1 MEGKRMFNPI
11 QKILNTKFRNKLIL
25 MCIAAVVPTVM
36 AGIYLLYNIVDVM
49 RSNVANEA
57 IFQADGL
64 KTKLK
69 DTVVTV
75 SNINSRIMSS
85 ESLSELLNGKTG
97 NIVLLQERLISE
109 YLDVYPQID
118 SVEFYLNNEN
128 IEYPVL
134 EKKEKSENEINEDP
148 ENIGDKTFDENAADE
163 KKTEYASSFRF
174 ADEDIRAKYWY
185 KEAEENFENRWQL
198 TLNDTDEHRLSL
210 VTPLLSGNSFCGVM
224 VISVAP
230 DWIEDMTNEIGRGVV
245 MCVSKGYTFYSSVD
259 GMEIGTVIGASG
271 EMPIGVSGAEIL
283 TDGKNQLERK
293 GYTVVSYFNHENTYN
308 RFFVYVV
315 KPRAIYDKSVNSV
328 VASYVWYVCLCI
340 ILSVL
345 ITILFSS
352 MFSRR
357 IQSLKDKMHSVA
369 AGNFELTDDINGSDE
384 IYDLYEDLK
393 KMVDS
398 MQNLIND
405 AYKAKIQSESFKL
418 NQVEAEF
425 KALASQ
431 INPHFLYNTLETIR
445 MKAYCNNDKETA
457 DLVKKLGKF
466 MRRCL
471 EVKDGMV
478 TLESELEFTKSYLE
492 LQAARFGD
500 RVSYSIYCEVDKK
513 YMVLPLIIQPIVEN
527 AFVHGIEGEKSNGR
541 IAVKVMYKGENVE
554 ICVSDNGQGISDAK
568 LAELLEKLERNDT
581 SSGKSIGLTNVNK
594 RIKMYHGEQYGLS
607 VKTAEGKGTTISI
620 TLPRIVDENVMKR
633 LPEKYSEISSK
644 LK

>member
-1 MEGKRMFNPI
+1 MFNPI

-25 MCIAAVVPTVM
+25 MCIAAIVPMLM

-49 RSNVANEA
+49 RSNAANEA
-57 IFQADGL
+57 IFQADGI

-75 SNINSRIMSS
+75 SNISGRITSS
-85 ESLSELLNGKTG
+85 ESMSELLNGNSE
-97 NIVLLQERLISE
+97 NIGFLQERLILE

-128 IEYPVL
+128 IDYPAH
-134 EKKEKSENEINEDP
+134 EEEEISENDINEDP
-148 ENIGDKTFDENAADE
+148 ENIISGETDKNESDE
-163 KKTEYASSFRF
+163 KKSSYVSSFRF
-174 ADEDIRAKYWY
+174 ADEDIRSKYWY
-185 KEAEENFENRWQL
+185 KEAEESLENRWQL
-198 TLNDTDEHRLSL
+198 TSNDGNEYRLSL
-210 VTPLLSGNSFCGVM
+210 ITPLSVEDSFCGVM
-224 VISVAP
+224 VISAAP
-230 DWIEDMTNEIGRGVV
+230 DWISGMTEDIGRGVA
-245 MCVSKGYTFYSSVD
+245 MCVSKGYTFYSSID
-259 GMEIGTVIGASG
+259 GTETGTVIGTSS
-271 EMPIGVSGAEIL
+271 EMPIGVSDSEVL
-283 TDGKNQLERK
+283 TDGKNQLEKK
-293 GYTVVSYFNHENTYN
+293 GYTVVSYFNYENTYN
-308 RFFVYVV
+308 RFYVYVV
-315 KPRAIYDKSVNSV
+315 KPHAIYNESINSV
-328 VASYVWYVCLCI
+328 VASYVWYICLCI

-357 IQSLKDKMHSVA
+357 IQSLQDKMHSVA
-369 AGNFELTDDINGSDE
+369 DGNFELTDDIKGSDE

-500 RVSYSIYCEVDKK
+500 RVSYSIYCEVDKR

-527 AFVHGIEGEKSNGR
+527 AFVHGIEGEKANGR
-541 IAVKVMYKGENVE
+541 ITVKVMYKGENVE
-554 ICVSDNGQGISDAK
+554 ICVSDNGQGISKAK

-607 VKTAEGKGTTISI
+607 VKTAKGKGTDISI
-620 TLPRIVDENVMKR
+620 ILPRIVDENVMKR
-633 LPEKYSEISSK
+633 LPEKYSEISAK

>member
-1 MEGKRMFNPI
+1 MFNPI

-25 MCIAAVVPTVM
+25 MCIAAIVPM
-36 AGIYLLYNIVDVM
+36 LLAGIYLLYNLIGVM
-49 RSNVANEA
+49 RSNAANEA

-75 SNINSRIMSS
+75 SNINGRIMGSDG
-85 ESLSELLNGKTG
+85 LKELLNGNSEIIG
-97 NIVLLQERLISE
+97 SLQERVVSE
-109 YLDVYPQID
+109 YINVYPQID
-118 SVEFYLNNEN
+118 SVVLYLNNED
-128 IEYPVL
+128 IEYPVF
-134 EKKEKSENEINEDP
+134 EEAEENTKSEIIEDP
-148 ENIGDKTFDENAADE
+148 ENISAE
-163 KKTEYASSFRF
+163 KKQDESPAAENNAKTVIKGSFRF
-174 ADEDIRAKYWY
+174 ADAEVCSKYWY
-185 KEAEENFENRWQL
+185 KEAEEYNYSRWQL
-198 TLNDTDEHRLSL
+198 TANDNGEYRLSL
-210 VTPLLSGNSFCGVM
+210 VTPLFLENTFCGVLL
-224 VISVAP
+224 ISVDP
-230 DWIEDMTNEIGRGVV
+230 GWLSDMAGEVGQGVV
-245 MCVSKGYTFYSSVD
+245 MCVSKGYTFYSTVY
-259 GMEIGTVIGASG
+259 GAELGAVIGTGD
-271 EMPIGVSGAEIL
+271 EMPMGVSGSEIL
-283 TDGKNQLERK
+283 SDGKNQLEKK
-293 GYTVVSYFNHENTYN
+293 GYTAVSYFNYDNTYN
-308 RFFVYVV
+308 RFYIYIV
-315 KPRAIYDKSVNSV
+315 KPNAIYDKSINSV
-328 VASYVWYVCLCI
+328 VASYVWYICLCI

-357 IQSLKDKMHSVA
+357 IQFLKDKMHSVA
-369 AGNFELTDDINGSDE
+369 DGNFELTDEIKGNDE

-405 AYKAKIQSESFKL
+405 AYKSKIQSESFKL
-418 NQVEAEF
+418 NQMEAEF

-457 DLVKKLGKF
+457 NLVKKLGKF

-478 TLESELEFTKSYLE
+478 TLESELEFTRSYLE

-527 AFVHGIEGEKSNGR
+527 AFVHGVEGEKSNGR
-541 IAVKVMYKGENVE
+541 ITVKVMYKGENVE
-554 ICVSDNGQGISDAK
+554 IHVSDNGQGISPER
-568 LAELLEKLERNDT
+568 LSELLEKLERNDT

-594 RIKMYHGEQYGLS
+594 RIKMYHGEEYGLS
-607 VKTAEGKGTTISI
+607 VRTAKGKGTDISI

>member
-1 MEGKRMFNPI
+1 MFNPI

-25 MCIAAVVPTVM
+25 MCIAAIVPM
-36 AGIYLLYNIVDVM
+36 LLAGIYLLYNLIGVM
-49 RSNVANEA
+49 RNNAANEA

-75 SNINSRIMSS
+75 SNISGRIASS
-85 ESLSELLNGKTG
+85 ESLEEFLNGNSTDIG
-97 NIVLLQERLISE
+97 FLQERLISE

-118 SVEFYLNNEN
+118 SVIFYLTDEN
-128 IEYPVL
+128 IDYPVL
-134 EKKEKSENEINEDP
+134 QAEEKSENDTDEYP
-148 ENIGDKTFDENAADE
+148 ENIGGEESNENTEAE
-163 KKTEYASSFRF
+163 KKKSVCIFRF
-174 ADEDIRAKYWY
+174 ADDDIRSKYWY
-185 KEAEENFENRWQL
+185 KEAEENLENRWQL
-198 TLNDTDEHRLSL
+198 TVNDDDEYRLSL
-210 VTPLLSGNSFCGVM
+210 ISPMFSGESFCGLM
-224 VISVAP
+224 IISVAP
-230 DWIEDMTNEIGRGVV
+230 DWVEDMTEDIGRGVV
-245 MCVSKGYTFYSSVD
+245 MCVSNGYTFYSSVD
-259 GMEIGTVIGASG
+259 GTSVGTVIGAG
-271 EMPIGVSGAEIL
+271 DEMPIGVSGSEVL

-293 GYTVVSYFNHENTYN
+293 GYTVVSYFNYENTYN
-308 RFFVYVV
+308 RFYVYVV
-315 KPRAIYDKSVNSV
+315 KPHAIYNDSINNVI
-328 VASYVWYVCLCI
+328 ASYVWYICLCI

-345 ITILFSS
+345 ITVLFSS

-357 IQSLKDKMHSVA
+357 IQSLQDKMHSVA
-369 AGNFELTDDINGSDE
+369 DGNFELTDDIKGSDE

-398 MQNLIND
+398 MQNLINA

-500 RVSYSIYCEVDKK
+500 RVSYSIYCEVDKR
-513 YMVLPLIIQPIVEN
+513 YMVLPLIIQPVVEN
-527 AFVHGIEGEKSNGR
+527 AFVHGIEGEKANGR
-541 IAVKVMYKGENVE
+541 ITVKVMYKGENVE
-554 ICVSDNGQGISDAK
+554 ICVSDNGQGISKAK

-607 VKTAEGKGTTISI
+607 VKTSKGKGTDISI
-620 TLPRIVDENVMKR
+620 ILPRIVDENVMKR
-633 LPEKYSEISSK
+633 LPEKYSEISAK

>member
-1 MEGKRMFNPI
+1 MFNPI
-11 QKILNTKFRNKLIL
+11 TKILNTKFRNKLIL
-25 MCIAAVVPTVM
+25 MCIAAVVPMVM

-49 RSNVANEA
+49 RSNAANEA
-57 IFQADGL
+57 IFQADGI

-75 SNINSRIMSS
+75 SNISGRIMSS
-85 ESLSELLNGKTG
+85 ESLDELLKGSSE
-97 NIVLLQERLISE
+97 NIDALQERLISE

-118 SVEFYLNNEN
+118 SVVFYLNNEN
-128 IEYPVL
+128 IDYPVQ
-134 EKKEKSENEINEDP
+134 EEAEESRDEINEDP
-148 ENIGDKTFDENAADE
+148 ENIGGENSEEDTGGGE
-163 KKTEYASSFRF
+163 RRVSSNVFRF
-174 ADEDIRAKYWY
+174 AGEDICSKYWY
-185 KEAEENFENRWQL
+185 KEADENAENRWQL
-198 TLNDTDEHRLSL
+198 TLNDDNEYRLSL
-210 VTPLLSGNSFCGVM
+210 VTPLVLEERFCGVM
-224 VISVAP
+224 LISVAP
-230 DWIEDMTNEIGRGVV
+230 DWISDMTEEIGRGVV
-245 MCVSKGYTFYSSVD
+245 MCVSKGYTFYSTVDNINVSSV
-259 GMEIGTVIGASG
+259 IGTGVK
-271 EMPIGVSGAEIL
+271 MPMGVSGSEIL
-283 TDGKNQLERK
+283 TDGQNPLERK
-293 GYTVVSYFNHENTYN
+293 GYTASSYFNYENTYN
-308 RFFVYVV
+308 MFYVYIV
-315 KPRAIYDKSVNSV
+315 KPHAIYDKSVNSV
-328 VASYVWYVCLCI
+328 IASYVWYICLCI

-369 AGNFELTDDINGSDE
+369 DGNFELTDDIKGSDE

-398 MQNLIND
+398 IQNLIND

-500 RVSYSIYCEVDKK
+500 RVSYSIYCEVNKK

-527 AFVHGIEGEKSNGR
+527 AFVHGIEGEKANGR
-541 IAVKVMYKGENVE
+541 ITVKVLYKGENVE
-554 ICVSDNGQGISDAK
+554 ICVSDNGQGISEEK

-594 RIKMYHGEQYGLS
+594 RIKMYHGVKYGLS
-607 VKTAEGKGTTISI
+607 VKTQQGKGTEITI

>member
-1 MEGKRMFNPI
+1 MFNPI

-25 MCIAAVVPTVM
+25 MCIAAIVPTVL
-36 AGIYLLYNIVDVM
+36 AGIYLLYNIVGVM

-85 ESLSELLNGKTG
+85 ESLAELLNGKAG
-97 NIVLLQERLISE
+97 NIELLQERLISE

-134 EKKEKSENEINEDP
+134 EKKEEPKSGINEDP
-148 ENIGDKTFDENAADE
+148 ENIGDKTSDENIADE
-163 KKTEYASSFRF
+163 KKSEYASSFRF
-174 ADEDIRAKYWY
+174 ADEDIQAKYWY
-185 KEAEENFENRWQL
+185 REAEETCENRWQL
-198 TLNDTDEHRLSL
+198 TLNNADEHRLSL
-210 VTPLLSGNSFCGVM
+210 VTPLLSEDSFCGVM
-224 VISVAP
+224 LISVAP
-230 DWIEDMTNEIGRGVV
+230 DWVADMTNEIGRGVV

-259 GMEIGTVIGASG
+259 DTEIGTVIGASE
-271 EMPIGVSGAEIL
+271 EMPIGISGAEIL

-293 GYTVVSYFNHENTYN
+293 GYTVVSYFNYENTYN
-308 RFFVYVV
+308 RFFVYIV

-369 AGNFELTDDINGSDE
+369 AGNFELTDDIKGSDE

-633 LPEKYSEISSK
+633 LPEKYSEISAK

>member
-1 MEGKRMFNPI
+1 MFNPI

-25 MCIAAVVPTVM
+25 MCIAAIVPMVM

-49 RSNVANEA
+49 RSNAANEA

-75 SNINSRIMSS
+75 SNISGRITSS
-85 ESLSELLNGKTG
+85 ESMAELLNGG
-97 NIVLLQERLISE
+97 SENIGFLQDRIISD

-118 SVEFYLNNEN
+118 SVEFFLNNEN
-128 IEYPVL
+128 IDYPVP
-134 EKKEKSENEINEDP
+134 EEDESFENVTDE
-148 ENIGDKTFDENAADE
+148 ENIGAEEQDENAEAE
-163 KKTEYASSFRF
+163 KKRSYVSSFHF
-174 ADEDIRAKYWY
+174 AGEDIRSKYWY
-185 KEAEENFENRWQL
+185 REAEESLSNRWQL
-198 TLNDTDEHRLSL
+198 TANGSDEYRLSL
-210 VTPLLSGNSFCGVM
+210 VTPLSVGDGFCGVM

-230 DWIEDMTNEIGRGVV
+230 DWLSDMTEDIGRGVV
-245 MCVSKGYTFYSSVD
+245 MCVSKGYTFYSSID
-259 GMEIGTVIGASG
+259 GTEMGTVIGTG
-271 EMPIGVSGAEIL
+271 DEIPPMGVSDSQVL
-283 TDGKNQLERK
+283 TDGKNQLEKK
-293 GYTVVSYFNHENTYN
+293 GYTVVSYFNYENTYN
-308 RFFVYVV
+308 RFYVYVV
-315 KPRAIYDKSVNSV
+315 KPHAIYNESINSV
-328 VASYVWYVCLCI
+328 VASYVWYICLCI

-345 ITILFSS
+345 ITVLFSS

-357 IQSLKDKMHSVA
+357 IQSLQDKMHSVA
-369 AGNFELTDDINGSDE
+369 DGNFELTDDIKGNDE

-405 AYKAKIQSESFKL
+405 AYKSKIQSESFKL
-418 NQVEAEF
+418 NQMEAEF

-457 DLVKKLGKF
+457 NLVKKLGKF

-500 RVSYSIYCEVDKK
+500 RVSYSIYCEVDKR
-513 YMVLPLIIQPIVEN
+513 YMVLPLIIQPVVEN
-527 AFVHGIEGEKSNGR
+527 AFVHGIEGEKANGR
-541 IAVKVMYKGENVE
+541 ITVKVMYKGENVE
-554 ICVSDNGQGISDAK
+554 ICVSDNGQGISKAK

-581 SSGKSIGLTNVNK
+581 SSGRSIGLTNVNK
-594 RIKMYHGEQYGLS
+594 RVKMYHGEQYGLS
-607 VKTAEGKGTTISI
+607 VKTAKGRGTDISI
-620 TLPRIVDENVMKR
+620 ILPRIVDENVMKR
-633 LPEKYSEISSK
+633 LPEKYSEISAK
-644 LK
+644 LSG

>member
-1 MEGKRMFNPI
+1 MFNPI
-11 QKILNTKFRNKLIL
+11 QKILNAKFRNKLIL
-25 MCIAAVVPTVM
+25 MCVAAVVPMVM
-36 AGIYLLYNIVDVM
+36 GGIYLLYNIIDVM
-49 RSNVANEA
+49 RSNAANEA

-75 SNINSRIMSS
+75 SNISDRITSS
-85 ESLSELLNGKTG
+85 ESLSDFLGGGSKDIEA
-97 NIVLLQERLISE
+97 LQERLISE
-109 YLDVYPQID
+109 YLNVYPQID
-118 SVEFYLNNEN
+118 SVTFYLKNEN
-128 IEYPVL
+128 IDYPVTAQ
-134 EKKEKSENEINEDP
+134 KENGYENKINKDP
-148 ENIGDKTFDENAADE
+148 ENISDEEYDNDMPAPQ
-163 KKTEYASSFRF
+163 KTEYASSFWF
-174 ADEDIRAKYWY
+174 ADEDICSKYWY
-185 KEAEENFENRWQL
+185 KEAEKNLDNRWQL
-198 TLNDTDEHRLSL
+198 TVNNNSEYRLSL
-210 VTPLLSGNSFCGVM
+210 VTPLYADESFCGVM
-224 VISVAP
+224 LISVDP
-230 DWIEDMTNEIGRGVV
+230 DWISEMTSEIGRGVV
-245 MCVSKGYTFYSSVD
+245 MCVSIGYTFYSSVD
-259 GMEIGTVIGASG
+259 GTSAGDVIGTSD
-271 EMPIGVSGAEIL
+271 EMPMGISGAEVL

-293 GYTVVSYFNHENTYN
+293 GYTVVSYFNYENTYN
-308 RFFVYVV
+308 RFYVYVI
-315 KPRAIYDKSVNSV
+315 KPHAIYDKSINNV
-328 VASYVWYVCLCI
+328 VASYVWYICLCI

-369 AGNFELTDDINGSDE
+369 DGNFELTDDIKGSDE

-492 LQAARFGD
+492 LQAARFGN
-500 RVSYSIYCEVDKK
+500 RVSYSIYCEVDKR

-527 AFVHGIEGEKSNGR
+527 AFVHGIEGEKANGR
-541 IAVKVMYKGENVE
+541 ITVKVLYKGENVE
-554 ICVSDNGQGISDAK
+554 ICVSDNGQGISEER
-568 LAELLEKLERNDT
+568 LAELLEKLKRNDT

>member
-1 MEGKRMFNPI
+1 MLRPI
-11 QKILNTKFRNKLIL
+11 QAILDTKFRNKLIL
-25 MCIAAVVPTVM
+25 MCIAAIVPVVM
-36 AGIYLLYNIVDVM
+36 SGIYLLYNIIGVM
-49 RSNVANEA
+49 RSNAANEA
-57 IFQADGL
+57 IFQADGV

-75 SNINSRIMSS
+75 SNIGGRITSNDDLARL
-85 ESLSELLNGKTG
+85 LSEGITNAEDFRDKL
-97 NIVLLQERLISE
+97 VSE

-118 SVEFYLNNEN
+118 SVSFYLNLEN
-128 IEYPVL
+128 IDYPPD
-134 EKKEKSENEINEDP
+134 ETEEEIPPSDAAEINKDP
-148 ENIGDKTFDENAADE
+148 ENIAGNTEENTLPEEEE
-163 KKTEYASSFRF
+163 KPRSVTAFRF
-174 ADEDIRAKYWY
+174 ADGEIRSKYWY
-185 KEAEENFENRWQL
+185 REAEESLENRWQL
-198 TLNDTDEHRLSL
+198 TSDGEEEHRLSL
-210 VTPLLSGNSFCGVM
+210 VTPLFSGGNFCGVM
-224 VISVAP
+224 VISADPAWVS
-230 DWIEDMTNEIGRGVV
+230 DMTEDLSGVV
-245 MCVSKGYTFYSSVD
+245 MCVSKGYAFYSSLD
-259 GMEIGTVIGASG
+259 GVSGGDVIGSDI
-271 EMPIGVSGAEIL
+271 EMPIGVSGSEIL
-283 TDGKNQLERK
+283 SDGRNQLEKR
-293 GYTVVSYFNHENTYN
+293 GYTAVSYFNYESTYN

-315 KPRAIYDKSVNSV
+315 KPGAIYDQSVNSV
-328 VASYVWYVCLCI
+328 IASYVWYICMCI

-345 ITILFSS
+345 ITVLFSS

-369 AGNFELTDDINGSDE
+369 AGNFELTDDIKGNDE
-384 IYDLYEDLK
+384 IHELYEDLK

-405 AYKAKIQSESFKL
+405 AYKSKIQSESFKL

-500 RVSYSIYCEVDKK
+500 RVSYSIYCEVDRK

-527 AFVHGIEGEKSNGR
+527 AFVHGIEGEKANGR
-541 IAVKVMYKGENVE
+541 ITVKVLYKGENVVISVE
-554 ICVSDNGQGISDAK
+554 DNGQGISKGK

-594 RIKMYHGEQYGLS
+594 RIKMYHGEEYGLS
-607 VKTAEGKGTTISI
+607 VRTQRAKA
-620 TLPRIVDENVMKR
+620 RR
-633 LPEKYSEISSK
+633 LA
-644 LK
+644 

>member
-1 MEGKRMFNPI
+1 MFNPI

-25 MCIAAVVPTVM
+25 MCIAAVVPMVM

-49 RSNVANEA
+49 RSNAANEA

-75 SNINSRIMSS
+75 SNISSRITSS
-85 ESLSELLNGKTG
+85 ESLANLINSSSGD
-97 NIVLLQERLISE
+97 IDFLQDRLVSE

-118 SVEFYLNNEN
+118 SVVFYLNDEDIDYPEIPEAEEETLGNEAGT
-128 IEYPVL
+128 
-134 EKKEKSENEINEDP
+134 DP
-148 ENIGDKTFDENAADE
+148 ENVSGEESAENDRAALI
-163 KKTEYASSFRF
+163 SSFRF
-174 ADEDIRAKYWY
+174 ADENICSKYWY
-185 KEAEENFENRWQL
+185 KEAEENLDNRWQF
-198 TLNDTDEHRLSL
+198 TLNDREEYRLSL
-210 VTPLLSGNSFCGVM
+210 VTPLFSEDGFCGVM
-224 VISVAP
+224 VLSAAP
-230 DWIEDMTNEIGRGVV
+230 DWISGMTEDIGRGVV

-259 GMEIGTVIGASG
+259 GTEIGAVIGATD
-271 EMPIGVSGAEIL
+271 EMPMGVSGSEVL
-283 TDGKNQLERK
+283 TGGKNQLERR
-293 GYTVVSYFNHENTYN
+293 GYTVVSYFNYENTYN

-315 KPRAIYDKSVNSV
+315 KPHAIYDQSINSV
-328 VASYVWYVCLCI
+328 IASYVWYICLCI

-369 AGNFELTDDINGSDE
+369 DGNFELTDDIKGSDE

-500 RVSYSIYCEVDKK
+500 RVSYSIYCEVDKR

-527 AFVHGIEGEKSNGR
+527 AFVHGIEGEKANGR
-541 IAVKVMYKGENVE
+541 ITVKVMYKGENVE
-554 ICVSDNGQGISDAK
+554 IRVSDNGQGISAER
-568 LAELLEKLERNDT
+568 LSELLEKLERNDT

-607 VKTAEGKGTTISI
+607 VNTAEGKGTTISI

-633 LPEKYSEISSK
+633 LPEKYSEISAK